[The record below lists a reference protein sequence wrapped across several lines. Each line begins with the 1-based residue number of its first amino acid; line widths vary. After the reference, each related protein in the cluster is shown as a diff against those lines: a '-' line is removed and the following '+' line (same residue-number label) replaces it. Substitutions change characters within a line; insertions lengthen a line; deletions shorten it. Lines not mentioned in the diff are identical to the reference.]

1 MKIGIPKEIKNN
13 ENRVALPPS
22 GVYELVQ
29 DGHEV
34 FVEQGAGAGSTFS
47 DQAYQEVGATIA
59 TVEEVWA
66 SELVMKVKEPLP
78 EEYPF
83 LHEGLVLF
91 TYFHVAANQ
100 QLAQALIDS
109 KVIAVA
115 YENVQLANGT
125 LPLLSPMSEIAGR
138 MSVQIGAQFLEKIY
152 GGKGILLSGV
162 PGVRQGRVT
171 IIGGGVAGENAARVA
186 VGLGAQVTILD
197 VSIPRLQELDRQF
210 SGQVQTLYSNRLNIE
225 RTIQSADLVVGAV
238 LLPGQKA
245 PCLVTRDMV
254 KQMPEKSVIV
264 DIAIDQG
271 GIFETEDKV
280 TTHDETTYIREEVIH
295 YAVANMPGAVPQT
308 ATIALSIAT
317 LPYAQQLAKDPLAAL
332 RENEA
337 LAKGVIAYEGAF
349 TSKEAAHDLS
359 LPFTDL
365 SELI

>member
-238 LLPGQKA
+238 LLW
-245 PCLVTRDMV
+245 
-254 KQMPEKSVIV
+254 
-264 DIAIDQG
+264 
-271 GIFETEDKV
+271 DKKP
-280 TTHDETTYIREEVIH
+280 R
-295 YAVANMPGAVPQT
+295 A
-308 ATIALSIAT
+308 
-317 LPYAQQLAKDPLAAL
+317 
-332 RENEA
+332 
-337 LAKGVIAYEGAF
+337 
-349 TSKEAAHDLS
+349 
-359 LPFTDL
+359 
-365 SELI
+365 

>member
-47 DQAYQEVGATIA
+47 DQAYQEVGATI
-59 TVEEVWA
+59 TTSEEVWA

-138 MSVQIGAQFLEKIY
+138 MSVQIGA
-152 GGKGILLSGV
+152 
-162 PGVRQGRVT
+162 
-171 IIGGGVAGENAARVA
+171 
-186 VGLGAQVTILD
+186 
-197 VSIPRLQELDRQF
+197 
-210 SGQVQTLYSNRLNIE
+210 
-225 RTIQSADLVVGAV
+225 
-238 LLPGQKA
+238 
-245 PCLVTRDMV
+245 
-254 KQMPEKSVIV
+254 
-264 DIAIDQG
+264 
-271 GIFETEDKV
+271 
-280 TTHDETTYIREEVIH
+280 
-295 YAVANMPGAVPQT
+295 
-308 ATIALSIAT
+308 
-317 LPYAQQLAKDPLAAL
+317 
-332 RENEA
+332 
-337 LAKGVIAYEGAF
+337 
-349 TSKEAAHDLS
+349 
-359 LPFTDL
+359 
-365 SELI
+365 